1 VETLATWAYIA
12 TMGNELQDF
21 SGTVL
26 RVEPDG
32 FGIVKFTT
40 PVGANTH
47 GVFSTAVSST
57 LPPLSLL
64 KPHVK
69 VVGTAITSSSD
80 FATVTSL
87 NVVVHKH

>member
-1 VETLATWAYIA
+1 MAYIQ
-12 TMGNELQDF
+12 TMGSELQTF

-32 FGIVKFTT
+32 FGIVKFTS
-40 PVGANTH
+40 PVGANTY
-47 GVFSTAVSST
+47 GVFSTAVST
-57 LPPLSLL
+57 TMPPLSHLR
-64 KPHVK
+64 PDVK

-87 NVVVHKH
+87 NVVVHK